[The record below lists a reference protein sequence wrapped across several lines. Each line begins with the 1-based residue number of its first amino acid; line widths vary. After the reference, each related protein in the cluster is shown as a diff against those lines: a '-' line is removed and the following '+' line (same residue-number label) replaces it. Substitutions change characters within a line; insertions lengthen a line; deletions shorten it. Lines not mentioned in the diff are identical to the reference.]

1 MPPAL
6 QSLHRPEAPR
16 RSSSSIIERVC
27 LCVSAMPTSLLPSC
41 IGCSPVPS
49 HTTPCEARHVPP
61 MRYGSALPPTIGRS
75 WRSTIARRRGPPP
88 VPESASDLPNGR
100 SLDTRP
106 QVEAH
111 RSLLPSRDEHFG
123 RDVCALEL
131 APRADGVGFR
141 GLRAPRTCCE
151 LDEGDI
157 VRLEGKLSRALAP

>member
-16 RSSSSIIERVC
+16 RSSSSTSERVC
-27 LCVSAMPTSLLPSC
+27 SCVPAMPTTSWPRWS
-41 IGCSPVPS
+41 GCSPVPS

-75 WRSTIARRRGPPP
+75 WRSTSARRRGLPP
-88 VPESASDLPNGR
+88 VRESACDLPNGR

-106 QVEAH
+106 QVETH
-111 RSLLPSRDEHFG
+111 RSLLPRRDGQFG

-131 APRADGVGFR
+131 GPRADGVGFR